1 MSRVGLNRLATT
13 TVIAQNDITTITE
26 ATPNQSITANMT
38 SDTTSIAVEQYF
50 ITATA
55 DRVAC
60 TPHTTMTQT
69 NVPAG
74 IEQLETQF
82 SKGSTDPTTG
92 TEPFLDEGDLFY
104 NTNTN
109 QLKVYRGSGTWDIL
123 LQAEGDMDTL
133 DGNTF

>member
-1 MSRVGLNRLATT
+1 MSRIGSNRLATT
-13 TVIAQNDITTITE
+13 QVVAAHPTIAITESALNNVVANITTTLQ
-26 ATPNQSITANMT
+26 TL
-38 SDTTSIAVEQYF
+38 AVEQYYISAIASDVLCF
-50 ITATA
+50 A
-55 DRVAC
+55 
-60 TPHTTMTQT
+60 HNTMTQD
-69 NVPAG
+69 NVQAA

-82 SKGSTDPTTG
+82 SKGATDPTPE

-133 DGNTF
+133 DGSTF